1 MIAIL
6 LTFYADLLTVKYLSP
21 ATSTFILRVSRAH
34 YRLVWAAL
42 SFMNQVP
49 VKNGRPCI
57 FRVVRVS
64 GTMRKI
70 EEEAVRRAKL
80 LILAAKDEMAS
91 KNGSSS
97 SSADALGALLRS
109 DSLAS
114 RTLAVRSGQD
124 DSGLVCGYEDK
135 DTSGDG

>member
-1 MIAIL
+1 
-6 LTFYADLLTVKYLSP
+6 
-21 ATSTFILRVSRAH
+21 
-34 YRLVWAAL
+34 
-42 SFMNQVP
+42 MNQVP
-49 VKNGRPCI
+49 VRNGRPCI

-97 SSADALGALLRS
+97 SPADALGALLRS
-109 DSLAS
+109 DLLAS

-124 DSGLVCGYEDK
+124 DSEPVSGYEDE
-135 DTSGDG
+135 DMSDDG